1 MEKHYISVPEYLVFE
16 NTIHFINSF
25 KLLNE
30 QRLYVFDFK
39 NLRRIDPFSILL
51 LSSELEI
58 FKKNNPESK
67 FSAKNFEQCTYAAH
81 MGFFQSFGLDFGKF
95 PGEAK
100 NNNRYIPL
108 KIYTVSDI
116 KQSARDALVNPGE
129 ILEDFAREISTVLT
143 QNTDRNLAD
152 ILRYC
157 IREIFRN
164 IVEHSNTTKFGFC
177 AQYLPSLN
185 KVSFSV
191 LDRGMGIKNS
201 LSENPELTLNDD
213 LTALKESLKPGISGK
228 TYPSQLNKPTG
239 EWANS
244 GFGLF
249 MTSSICKNG
258 GSFFI
263 ASGESGIYL
272 SQGNEKILNVNI
284 QGSALN
290 LTINLD
296 KKEKFREILA
306 NLHKEIKEFENIKAS
321 KSSLD
326 ILE

>member
-67 FSAKNFEQCTYAAH
+67 FSAKNFEHCTYAAH

-143 QNTDRNLAD
+143 QNTDKNLAD

-201 LSENPELTLNDD
+201 LSENPELNLNDD

>member
-16 NTIHFINSF
+16 NTISFINSF
-25 KLLNE
+25 KLLRE
-30 QRLYVFDFK
+30 QRIYVFDFES
-39 NLRRIDPFSILL
+39 LRRIDPFSILL
-51 LSSELEI
+51 LSSELDI

-67 FSAKNFEQCTYAAH
+67 FSAKNFDHCTYAAH

-129 ILEDFAREISTVLT
+129 ILEDFAKEISTVLT
-143 QNTDRNLAD
+143 QNSDKNLAD

-164 IVEHSNTTKFGFC
+164 IVEHSNTKKFGFC

-191 LDRGMGIKNS
+191 LDRGIGIKNS
-201 LSENPELTLNDD
+201 LSENPELTLTDD

-228 TYPSQLNKPTG
+228 TYPSQINKPTG

-263 ASGESGIYL
+263 ASGDSGIYL

-296 KKEKFREILA
+296 KKESFRKILT

>member
-1 MEKHYISVPEYLVFE
+1 M
-16 NTIHFINSF
+16 
-25 KLLNE
+25 
-30 QRLYVFDFK
+30 
-39 NLRRIDPFSILL
+39 
-51 LSSELEI
+51 
-58 FKKNNPESK
+58 
-67 FSAKNFEQCTYAAH
+67 
-81 MGFFQSFGLDFGKF
+81 
-95 PGEAK
+95 
-100 NNNRYIPL
+100 
-108 KIYTVSDI
+108 
-116 KQSARDALVNPGE
+116 
-129 ILEDFAREISTVLT
+129 
-143 QNTDRNLAD
+143 
-152 ILRYC
+152 
-157 IREIFRN
+157 N
-164 IVEHSNTTKFGFC
+164 IVIQKKFGFC

-191 LDRGMGIKNS
+191 LDRGIGIKNS
-201 LSENPELTLNDD
+201 LSENPELTLTDD

-228 TYPSQLNKPTG
+228 TYPSQINKPTG

-263 ASGESGIYL
+263 ASGDSGIYL

-296 KKEKFREILA
+296 KKESFRKILT